1 MSLRVVEEVV
11 KALLKVLKPLCT
23 TGPRYSV
30 TLTRAP
36 PPGGAP
42 PPVQVQVEEAPK
54 ALAQAPDQN
63 AGSAGGT
70 GASPVVPEL
79 VSPVVQQ
86 TLSPRAKLEFV

>member
-36 PPGGAP
+36 PPGVAP
-42 PPVQVQVEEAPK
+42 PPVQLVVEAAPK
-54 ALAQAPDQN
+54 ASADTSIWTDQN
-63 AGSAGGT
+63 AGSAGE
-70 GASPVVPEL
+70 AL

-86 TLSPRAKLEFV
+86 TISRATSLSSYDTP